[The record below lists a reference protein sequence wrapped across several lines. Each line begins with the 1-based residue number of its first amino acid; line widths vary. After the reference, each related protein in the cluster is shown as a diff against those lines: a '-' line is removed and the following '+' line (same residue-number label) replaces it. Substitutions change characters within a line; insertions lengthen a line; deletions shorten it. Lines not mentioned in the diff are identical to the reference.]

1 MQAGSLLTL
10 GQSQWK
16 AEKSGD
22 QDAEGHL
29 LLSGH
34 TDTQIADVLHEQTH
48 GSRTA
53 HSLCLLST
61 AIQSP
66 GPRGGGRSEGVSGG
80 EATVINSGA
89 IAEEFALTVT
99 QNHHGG
105 RVMDH
110 LQRAGLGSLLLGAM
124 STQVSTVRRVHW
136 CQRRARPTA
145 TCAPP
150 RFPTPSHHARGVH
163 AALLDSPAMRVDR
176 NSRPA
181 ARYSSSRR

>member
-16 AEKSGD
+16 AEKRGD

-61 AIQSP
+61 TIQSP

-80 EATVINSGA
+80 EATVINRGA

-124 STQVSTVRRVHW
+124 STQVSTVRRVHG

-145 TCAPP
+145 TCAPLSLP
-150 RFPTPSHHARGVH
+150 HHARGVH
-163 AALLDSPAMRVDR
+163 AALLNSPAVRVDR
-176 NSRPA
+176 KSRPD

>member
-1 MQAGSLLTL
+1 MRLQAGSLLTL

-22 QDAEGHL
+22 QDTEGHL

-34 TDTQIADVLHEQTH
+34 TDTQISDVLHEQTH

-66 GPRGGGRSEGVSGG
+66 GPRGGGRSEGVSGR
-80 EATVINSGA
+80 EATMINSGA

-99 QNHHGG
+99 QNHHRG
-105 RVMDH
+105 RIMDH
-110 LQRAGLGSLLLGAM
+110 LQRAGLSAA
-124 STQVSTVRRVHW
+124 RCHVHSGVH
-136 CQRRARPTA
+136 RPTGPRVSA
-145 TCAPP
+145 TCTSNGDVCPP
-150 RFPTPSHHARGVH
+150 SRIMHAMCTQR
-163 AALLDSPAMRVDR
+163 S
-176 NSRPA
+176 
-181 ARYSSSRR
+181 